1 MLKIGICDDSKIF
14 LICAEKL
21 IRKWSDERRI
31 PVKIYTFNN
40 GDKLVAAN
48 TEERLDII
56 FLDIIMPLLNG
67 MDAARERREE
77 REKEREKEQARRRME
92 KKVSGVA
99 LDTKL
104 PSPDKK
110 KVKSD
115 DINEITLSD
124 IEDMPVVQEENKVV
138 LTATNGSQE
147 MEQGT
152 SR

>member
-1 MLKIGICDDSKIF
+1 MNWSENMLKIGICDDSKIF

-67 MDAARERREE
+67 MDAARELRQRDKSVKIIFLTSSPEF
-77 REKEREKEQARRRME
+77 
-92 KKVSGVA
+92 A
-99 LDTKL
+99 LE
-104 PSPDKK
+104 SYE
-110 KVKSD
+110 VK
-115 DINEITLSD
+115 
-124 IEDMPVVQEENKVV
+124 
-138 LTATNGSQE
+138 A
-147 MEQGT
+147 QGT
-152 SR
+152 FGRMCPIICRRTKEHGDQNCHRLSETVFS

>member
-67 MDAARERREE
+67 MDAARELRQRDKSVKIIFLTSSPEFALE
-77 REKEREKEQARRRME
+77 SYEVKAQGYVLKPIVYDKLKEL
-92 KKVSGVA
+92 
-99 LDTKL
+99 LDDVPNHLQKNQRTW
-104 PSPDKK
+104 
-110 KVKSD
+110 
-115 DINEITLSD
+115 
-124 IEDMPVVQEENKVV
+124 
-138 LTATNGSQE
+138 
-147 MEQGT
+147 
-152 SR
+152 